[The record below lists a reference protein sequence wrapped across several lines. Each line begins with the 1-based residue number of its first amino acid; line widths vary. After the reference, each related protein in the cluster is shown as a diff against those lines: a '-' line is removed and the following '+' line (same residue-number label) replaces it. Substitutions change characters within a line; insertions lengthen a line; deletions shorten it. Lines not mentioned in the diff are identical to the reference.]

1 MLVIPLLLGLTRTL
15 GSPVGEEGHRRS
27 VRLRIET
34 SYEFY
39 LSTLPYLYH
48 LFAEDEQ
55 TSEHGGGGRYNAI

>member
-27 VRLRIET
+27 VRLRIQT

-39 LSTLPYLYH
+39 LSTSNERKIKNLTGVRVQ
-48 LFAEDEQ
+48 AVMQ
-55 TSEHGGGGRYNAI
+55 